1 MTTTF
6 EFWTNTKLT
15 AVNALIAEFHEY
27 ASKETEADFVEMYN
41 EDANDFM
48 QALSYFRQSD
58 AEALAKHINYMDT
71 SPRESVVMAFHK
83 DLGDTFVQ
91 DVLGYAVN

>member
-1 MTTTF
+1 MTNTF
-6 EFWTNTKLT
+6 DTLTKLT
-15 AVNALIAEFHEY
+15 AVNALIDEYHAY
-27 ASKETEADFVEMYN
+27 ASKETEADFAEMYN

-58 AEALAKHINYMDT
+58 TEALVKHVNYMDT
-71 SPRESVVMAFHK
+71 CPRESVVMAFHK

-91 DVLGYAVN
+91 DVLGYVVN

>member
-6 EFWTNTKLT
+6 DTLTKLT
-15 AVNALIAEFHEY
+15 AVNALIAEYHSY

-58 AEALAKHINYMDT
+58 TAALVKHINCMDT
-71 SPRESVVMAFHK
+71 EPRESLVMAFYK
-83 DLGDTFVQ
+83 DLSDTFVQ
-91 DVLGYAVN
+91 DVLGYVVN